1 VIGLA
6 VYAALLVCA
15 LATVFGS
22 SAGSSLART
31 AVAAC
36 FCAIL
41 LDSFGYTGFTI
52 DPATW
57 ALLALAVALRR
68 SPPAPAATIPG

>member
-1 VIGLA
+1 MV
-6 VYAALLVCA
+6 AA
-15 LATVFGS
+15 G
-22 SAGSSLART
+22 AGAGGSLART

-41 LDSFGYTGFTI
+41 LDSFGYTGFVI

-57 ALLALAVALRR
+57 ALLGLGIVARGDPPER
-68 SPPAPAATIPG
+68 SATIPA